1 MEYAI
6 LFRFCQSRADAQLR
20 MTQGNSMPTD
30 EADIASGDETLRRW
44 GLIARE
50 FGFEEPIAFDIKVPA
65 GTIWGH
71 A

>member
-1 MEYAI
+1 
-6 LFRFCQSRADAQLR
+6 
-20 MTQGNSMPTD
+20 MPTD
-30 EADIASGDETLRRW
+30 AADIASGDETLRRW